1 MTLHIRPAKPFDA
14 AVMAALLNEIIAIGG
29 STAMTRPVT
38 AEDLRQWMAE
48 PGSIWH
54 LAENDKGA
62 VQGFQWVHRR
72 ADLPPDMLDIAT
84 FVDIRAHG
92 HGVGTKLFDATKT
105 AARNAGFTAINATIR
120 ADNDSGLT
128 YYRSKGFE
136 TYGHEHGVTLE
147 NGLVVNRV
155 QTRYAL

>member
-72 ADLPPDMLDIAT
+72 ADLPPDTNILLLPLMFFTVYRPLLQ
-84 FVDIRAHG
+84 
-92 HGVGTKLFDATKT
+92 GTHPPL
-105 AARNAGFTAINATIR
+105 
-120 ADNDSGLT
+120 LP
-128 YYRSKGFE
+128 GFE
-136 TYGHEHGVTLE
+136 IIVEDDGFDGP
-147 NGLVVNRV
+147 VVV
-155 QTRYAL
+155 SGAVGIQP